1 METLKKI
8 ICKSFYALLA
18 LVMVSCGGEK
28 RSVAIVV
35 DQTTYGKI
43 AAEVDAY
50 VASVADENRTGVLVV
65 DKWANPDSIKAVLF
79 DMYQNNNLEGAVFIG
94 DIPIPMVRDAQHMT
108 TAFKM
113 DQNRRMDWSS
123 VPSDRFYDDFDLA
136 FDFIKQDENKKLF
149 FYYSLRP
156 DCPQTIACDIYSAR
170 IKAPEGE
177 NKYQLVADYLKKAV
191 AAKGEVKKMDKVLH
205 FAGHGYNSESMN
217 ARIDEAVALT
227 EHFQFLNNNQG
238 KLDYI
243 DFTFDKSI
251 KKRLMAAVADTTLDL
266 AILHHHGGDD
276 AQYLNGSPYEADP
289 AGWINLARNYFRGKV
304 RDAKNP
310 AETKARFKAKFDIP
324 SSWMD
329 DAFSADRILEDSLY
343 AAGMDIMIPDL
354 AGYPSGAQMVI
365 LDACFNGSFCNDDYL
380 ASHYIFNPGNTV
392 VVKANSVNTL
402 QDTWTTELI
411 GLLNWGACAGNWAK
425 GQMTLESHLFG
436 DPTFTFAPQ
445 NTDPMGGNFDIN
457 TVMFEKKADVA
468 YWKGIL
474 RNSAEDE
481 MMCDMKSLA
490 IKMLQLNDAI
500 TSDELIEIQKNSNSR
515 IVRLAAFNANRKIGD
530 ENLCKAIALGLE
542 DTYELMQRLSAQ
554 YAVKNFASELIPVVA
569 KTWMDPT
576 TPGRVVFQLQGGIAG
591 FDAQA
596 LVEEM
601 KRINEEKP
609 YWAGKEAFDRI
620 VKIVENGKKDM
631 DAQITSIKDGSMS
644 AKDMRNFAKYRRN
657 RLEPQAVEPIIY
669 MLNNSTDQQIR
680 KAAADALGWYEYSSV
695 RKNVLAECEKL
706 YEVEKDEQVKAEFQ
720 KAINRLK

>member
-1 METLKKI
+1 METLKGF
-8 ICKSFYALLA
+8 ICKSFFALLA

-28 RSVAIVV
+28 RSVAVVV

-79 DMYQNNNLEGAVFIG
+79 EMYQNNNLEGAVFIG

-227 EHFQFLNNNQG
+227 EHFQFLNNNEG

-310 AETKARFKAKFDIP
+310 AETKARFKAKYDIP

-354 AGYPSGAQMVI
+354 AGYSSGAQMVI

-436 DPTFTFAPQ
+436 DPTFSFAPQ

-457 TVMFEKKADVA
+457 TVMFEKKADAA

-620 VKIVENGKKDM
+620 VRIVENGKKDM

>member
-18 LVMVSCGGEK
+18 LIMVSCGGEK

-50 VASVADENRTGVLVV
+50 VASVANENRTGVLVV

-227 EHFQFLNNNQG
+227 EHFQFLNNNEG

-289 AGWINLARNYFRGKV
+289 AGWINLARNYFRVKV

-354 AGYPSGAQMVI
+354 AGYSSGAQMVI

-411 GLLNWGACAGNWAK
+411 GLLNWGVCAGNWAK

-436 DPTFTFAPQ
+436 DPTFAFVPQ
-445 NTDPMGGNFDIN
+445 NTEPMGGNFDIN
-457 TVMFEKKADVA
+457 AVMFEKKADVA
-468 YWKGIL
+468 YWKGVL
-474 RNSAEDE
+474 KNSAEDE

-490 IKMLQLNDAI
+490 IKMLQLNNAI

-631 DAQITSIKDGSMS
+631 DAQIASIKDGSMS

-695 RKNVLAECEKL
+695 RENVLAECEKL

>member
-227 EHFQFLNNNQG
+227 EHFQFLNNNEG

-310 AETKARFKAKFDIP
+310 AETKARFKAKYDIP

-329 DAFSADRILEDSLY
+329 DAFNADRILEDSLY

-354 AGYPSGAQMVI
+354 AGYSSGAQMVI

-500 TSDELIEIQKNSNSR
+500 ASEELIEIQKNSNSR

-620 VKIVENGKKDM
+620 VRIVENGKKDM

>member
-191 AAKGEVKKMDKVLH
+191 AAKGEVEKMDKVLH

-227 EHFQFLNNNQG
+227 EHFQFLNNNEG

-310 AETKARFKAKFDIP
+310 AETKARFKAKYDIP

-354 AGYPSGAQMVI
+354 AGYSSGAQMVI

-620 VKIVENGKKDM
+620 VRIVENGKKDM

>member
-50 VASVADENRTGVLVV
+50 VASVADENRIGVLVV

-191 AAKGEVKKMDKVLH
+191 AAKKAVKKMDKVLH

-289 AGWINLARNYFRGKV
+289 AGWINLARNYFRVKV

-354 AGYPSGAQMVI
+354 AGYSSGAQMVI

-457 TVMFEKKADVA
+457 TVMFEKKADAA

-490 IKMLQLNDAI
+490 IKMLQLNGAI
-500 TSDELIEIQKNSNSR
+500 TSEELVDIQKNSNSR

-530 ENLCKAIALGLE
+530 KNLYKAIALGLE
-542 DTYELMQRLSAQ
+542 DTYELLQRLSAQ

-576 TPGRVVFQLQGGIAG
+576 TPSRVVFQLQGGIAG
-591 FDAQA
+591 FDAQT
-596 LVEEM
+596 LIDEM

-609 YWAGKEAFDRI
+609 YWAGEEAFGRI
-620 VKIVENGKKDM
+620 VRIVENGKKDM
-631 DAQITSIKDGSMS
+631 DAQIASIKDGSMS
-644 AKDMRNFAKYRRN
+644 AKDMKNFAKYRRN
-657 RLEPQAVEPIIY
+657 RFEPQAVEPIIY
-669 MLNNSTDQQIR
+669 MINNSTDQQIR
-680 KAAADALGWYEYSSV
+680 KTAADALGWYEYSSV
-695 RKNVLAECEKL
+695 RENVLAECEKL

>member
-1 METLKKI
+1 MKEVHEIIYKFSQQVKVILGNKLSKVIMYGSYARGDNNENSDLGIMVLTTLT
-8 ICKSFYALLA
+8 
-18 LVMVSCGGEK
+18 E
-28 RSVAIVV
+28 
-35 DQTTYGKI
+35 
-43 AAEVDAY
+43 
-50 VASVADENRTGVLVV
+50 DEIERIEAT
-65 DKWANPDSIKAVLF
+65 I
-79 DMYQNNNLEGAVFIG
+79 
-94 DIPIPMVRDAQHMT
+94 
-108 TAFKM
+108 
-113 DQNRRMDWSS
+113 
-123 VPSDRFYDDFDLA
+123 FDLA

-170 IKAPEGE
+170 IKAPEVE

-227 EHFQFLNNNQG
+227 EHFQFLNNNEG

-354 AGYPSGAQMVI
+354 AGYSSGAQMVI

-457 TVMFEKKADVA
+457 TVMFEKKADAA

-620 VKIVENGKKDM
+620 VRIVENGKKDM

-657 RLEPQAVEPIIY
+657 RLEPQAVDPIIY

>member
-1 METLKKI
+1 METLKGF
-8 ICKSFYALLA
+8 ICKSFFALLA

-28 RSVAIVV
+28 RSVAVVV

-79 DMYQNNNLEGAVFIG
+79 EMYQNNNLEGAVFIG

-227 EHFQFLNNNQG
+227 EHFQFLNNNEG

-329 DAFSADRILEDSLY
+329 DAFNADRILEDSLY

-354 AGYPSGAQMVI
+354 AGYSSGAQMVI

-436 DPTFTFAPQ
+436 DPTFSFAPQ

-457 TVMFEKKADVA
+457 TVMFEKKADAA

-620 VKIVENGKKDM
+620 VRIVENGKKDM

>member
-227 EHFQFLNNNQG
+227 EHFQFLNNNEG

-310 AETKARFKAKFDIP
+310 AETKARFKAKYDIP

-354 AGYPSGAQMVI
+354 AGYSSGAQMVI

-620 VKIVENGKKDM
+620 VRIVENGKKDM

>member
-79 DMYQNNNLEGAVFIG
+79 EMYQNNNLEGAVFIG

-227 EHFQFLNNNQG
+227 EHFQFLNNNEG

-310 AETKARFKAKFDIP
+310 AETKARFKAKYDIP

-329 DAFSADRILEDSLY
+329 DAFNADRILEDSLY

-354 AGYPSGAQMVI
+354 AGYSSGAQMVI

-490 IKMLQLNDAI
+490 IKMLQLNGAI

-620 VKIVENGKKDM
+620 VRIVENGKKDM

-657 RLEPQAVEPIIY
+657 RFEPQAVEPIIY
-669 MLNNSTDQQIR
+669 MINNSTDQQIR

>member
-18 LVMVSCGGEK
+18 LIMVSCGGEK

-79 DMYQNNNLEGAVFIG
+79 EMYQNNNLEGAVFIG

-227 EHFQFLNNNQG
+227 EHFQFLNNNEG

-354 AGYPSGAQMVI
+354 AGYSSGAQMVI

-380 ASHYIFNPGNTV
+380 ASHYIFNPGNTI

-411 GLLNWGACAGNWAK
+411 GLLNWGVCAGNWAK

-436 DPTFTFAPQ
+436 DPTFAFVPQ

-457 TVMFEKKADVA
+457 AVMFEKKADVA
-468 YWKGIL
+468 YWKGVL
-474 RNSAEDE
+474 KNSAEDE

-620 VKIVENGKKDM
+620 VRIVENGKKDM
-631 DAQITSIKDGSMS
+631 DAQIASIKDGSMS

-695 RKNVLAECEKL
+695 RENVLAECEKL

>member
-227 EHFQFLNNNQG
+227 EHFQFLNNNEG

-310 AETKARFKAKFDIP
+310 AETKARFKAKYDIP

-329 DAFSADRILEDSLY
+329 DAFNADRILEDSLY

-354 AGYPSGAQMVI
+354 AGYSSGAQMVI

-474 RNSAEDE
+474 RNSVEDE

>member
-1 METLKKI
+1 METLKGF
-8 ICKSFYALLA
+8 ICKSFFALLA

-28 RSVAIVV
+28 RSVAVVV

-79 DMYQNNNLEGAVFIG
+79 EMYQNNNLEGAVFIG

-227 EHFQFLNNNQG
+227 EHFQFLNNNEG

-304 RDAKNP
+304 RDTKNP

-329 DAFSADRILEDSLY
+329 DAFNADRILEDSLY

-354 AGYPSGAQMVI
+354 AGYSSGAQMVI

-436 DPTFTFAPQ
+436 DPTFSFAPQ

-457 TVMFEKKADVA
+457 TVMFEKKADAA

-620 VKIVENGKKDM
+620 VRIVENGKKDM

>member
-8 ICKSFYALLA
+8 ICKNFYALLA

-123 VPSDRFYDDFDLA
+123 VPSDRFYDDFDLV

-354 AGYPSGAQMVI
+354 AGYSSGAQMVI

-620 VKIVENGKKDM
+620 VRIVENGKKDM

>member
-156 DCPQTIACDIYSAR
+156 DCPQTITCDIYSAR

-191 AAKGEVKKMDKVLH
+191 GAKGEVKKMDKVLH

-227 EHFQFLNNNQG
+227 EHFQFLNNNEG

-310 AETKARFKAKFDIP
+310 AETKARFKAKYDIP

-354 AGYPSGAQMVI
+354 AGYSSGAQMVI

-620 VKIVENGKKDM
+620 VRIVENGKKDM

>member
-18 LVMVSCGGEK
+18 LIMVSCGGEK

-79 DMYQNNNLEGAVFIG
+79 EMYQNNNLEGAVFIG

-227 EHFQFLNNNQG
+227 EHFQFLNNNEG

-289 AGWINLARNYFRGKV
+289 AGWINLARNYFRVKV

-354 AGYPSGAQMVI
+354 AGYSSGAQMVI

-468 YWKGIL
+468 YWKGVL
-474 RNSAEDE
+474 KNSAEDE

-490 IKMLQLNDAI
+490 IKMLQLNGAI
-500 TSDELIEIQKNSNSR
+500 TSDELIKIQKNSNSR

-591 FDAQA
+591 FDTQA

-620 VKIVENGKKDM
+620 VRIVENGKKDM
-631 DAQITSIKDGSMS
+631 DAQIASIKDGSMS
-644 AKDMRNFAKYRRN
+644 AKDMKNFAKYRRN
-657 RLEPQAVEPIIY
+657 RFEPQAVEPIIY
-669 MLNNSTDQQIR
+669 MINNSTDQQIR
-680 KAAADALGWYEYSSV
+680 KTAADALGWYEYSSV

-706 YEVEKDEQVKAEFQ
+706 YEVEKDEQVKAEFR

>member
-227 EHFQFLNNNQG
+227 EHFQFLNNNEG

-354 AGYPSGAQMVI
+354 AGYSSGAQMVI

-380 ASHYIFNPGNTV
+380 ASHYIFNPGNTI

-445 NTDPMGGNFDIN
+445 NTDPMGSNFDIN

-490 IKMLQLNDAI
+490 IKMLQLNNAI

-542 DTYELMQRLSAQ
+542 DAYELLQRLSAQ

-620 VKIVENGKKDM
+620 VRIVENGKKDM

>member
-50 VASVADENRTGVLVV
+50 VASVADENRIGVLVV

-227 EHFQFLNNNQG
+227 EHFQFLNNNEG

-354 AGYPSGAQMVI
+354 AGYSSGAQMVI

-457 TVMFEKKADVA
+457 TVMFEKKADAA

-490 IKMLQLNDAI
+490 IKMLQLNGAI
-500 TSDELIEIQKNSNSR
+500 TSEELVDIQKNSNSR

-530 ENLCKAIALGLE
+530 KNLYKAIALGLE
-542 DTYELMQRLSAQ
+542 DTYELLQRLSAQ

-576 TPGRVVFQLQGGIAG
+576 TPGRVIFQLQGGIAG
-591 FDAQA
+591 FDAQT
-596 LVEEM
+596 LIDEM

-609 YWAGKEAFDRI
+609 YWAGEEAFGRI
-620 VKIVENGKKDM
+620 VRIVENGKKDM
-631 DAQITSIKDGSMS
+631 DAQIASIKDGSMS
-644 AKDMRNFAKYRRN
+644 AKDMKNFAKYRRN
-657 RLEPQAVEPIIY
+657 RFEPQAVEPIIY
-669 MLNNSTDQQIR
+669 MINNSTDQQIR
-680 KAAADALGWYEYSSV
+680 KTAADALGWYEYSSV
-695 RKNVLAECEKL
+695 RENVLAECEKL

>member
-50 VASVADENRTGVLVV
+50 VASVADENRIGVLVV

-354 AGYPSGAQMVI
+354 AGYSSGAQMVI

-457 TVMFEKKADVA
+457 TVMFEKKADAA

-490 IKMLQLNDAI
+490 IKMLQLNGAI
-500 TSDELIEIQKNSNSR
+500 TSEELVDIQKNSNSR

-530 ENLCKAIALGLE
+530 KNLCKAIALGLE

-591 FDAQA
+591 FDAQT
-596 LVEEM
+596 LIDEM

-609 YWAGKEAFDRI
+609 YWAGEEAFGRI
-620 VKIVENGKKDM
+620 VRIVENGKKDM
-631 DAQITSIKDGSMS
+631 DAQIASIKDGSMS
-644 AKDMRNFAKYRRN
+644 AKDMKNFAKYRRN
-657 RLEPQAVEPIIY
+657 RFEPQAVEPIIY
-669 MLNNSTDQQIR
+669 MINNSTDQQIR
-680 KAAADALGWYEYSSV
+680 KTAADALGWYEYSSV
-695 RKNVLAECEKL
+695 RENVLAECEKL